1 MRKIIQLLL
10 TAFSVIIIAEFLPGV
25 FVKSMSAALWLS
37 LVLSVLNLIV
47 RPVLIFLTLPITI
60 LTLGLFL
67 LIINGL
73 IINIADSLIVGFY
86 VRNLGVAILFNI
98 LLSAIQ
104 SLINKAIG

>member
-1 MRKIIQLLL
+1 
-10 TAFSVIIIAEFLPGV
+10 
-25 FVKSMSAALWLS
+25 MSAALWLS